1 MEDVISELDRQV
13 MSAFGRVHT
22 LTRSDGQT
30 SQITGVLSRDV
41 QPAGVFEAVQSQTLF
56 TGERELA
63 LKRGDQIATT
73 IENWRVDRKL
83 KDDGHL
89 AQWSLHAY

>member
-1 MEDVISELDRQV
+1 MDDVISELDRQV

-22 LTRSDGQT
+22 LTRNDGET
-30 SQITGVLSRDV
+30 EQITGVLSREV

-56 TGERELA
+56 TGERGLA
-63 LKRGDQIATT
+63 LRRGDRIATT
-73 IENWRVDRKL
+73 IESWRVDRKL

-89 AQWSLHAY
+89 AQWSLHAD